1 VEVLDLDVHTKTTTK
16 KLHFFQDDGQIRLK
30 WLLFAI
36 DIILSTTRKRDGI
49 LMSRDKVPGVDYPD
63 VKTETR
69 KVVGTTFLD
78 LTQ

>member
-1 VEVLDLDVHTKTTTK
+1 MSTLKLPKKVALSFKMTVKLDFT
-16 KLHFFQDDGQIRLK
+16 

-36 DIILSTTRKRDGI
+36 DIILFTTRKRDGI